1 MRLFHS
7 WPACS
12 RVKIA
17 CSGCTPVCHP
27 PIDPEES
34 AQFINTAI
42 VALVVNARIDAI
54 KQGLPRDLE
63 AAFPLFAGAFP
74 DFTDT
79 WYEIVGVQILTT
91 VMINAVLPLLPL
103 LMSVLL
109 RCIAPL
115 RARCASTQPQLN
127 DLYTGAQFSL
137 SPRYGMLQ
145 TCAFTCFLYS
155 SGMPILVLV
164 AAVTFLVTYAI
175 DRVQLLRLSVLPP
188 QYDEKL
194 ALSVLK
200 AFKYCI
206 VLHLMFGCWVFS
218 AQRADGN
225 LMFPRPELPGGSFMG
240 RQYDSLLNR
249 VFGCS
254 QLSSESTCNA
264 SMSCLWSSSSSGDHQ
279 SDWLEKSALSDG
291 AGSCHV
297 DRSSAAFKSYSFFDI
312 QKRQLNWITLPYFL
326 VTVISMAVVI
336 LKQTPLWP
344 PLMLL
349 GKAISGLVVKILLLP
364 CSSLSFMAK
373 LVSNRVAPETPGGWR
388 RVEVVRWCCS
398 CSSRAYQEYEHV
410 SYVAEQR

>member
-206 VLHLMFGCWVFS
+206 VLHLLFGCWVFS

-240 RQYDSLLNR
+240 RQYDSILNR
-249 VFGCS
+249 IFGCS
-254 QLSSESTCNA
+254 QLLSQSACNA
-264 SMSCLWSSSSSGDHQ
+264 SPSCLWSSSSSGGHP

-291 AGSCHV
+291 VGSCHV

-326 VTVISMAVVI
+326 VTVISMTVVI

-349 GKAISGLVVKILLLP
+349 GNAISGLVVKILCLP
-364 CSSLSFMAK
+364 CSSLSFLAK
-373 LVSNRVAPETPGGWR
+373 LFSNRVAPETPGGCR
-388 RVEVVRWCCS
+388 RVAWRCSLVEGS
-398 CSSRAYQEYEHV
+398 CSSRACHGY
-410 SYVAEQR
+410 